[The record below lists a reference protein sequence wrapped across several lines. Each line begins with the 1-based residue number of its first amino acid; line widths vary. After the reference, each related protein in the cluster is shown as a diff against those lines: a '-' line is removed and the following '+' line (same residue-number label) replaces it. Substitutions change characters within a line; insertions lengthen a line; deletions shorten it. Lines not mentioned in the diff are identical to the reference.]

1 MRTGINSIKIQNQ
14 IISKMKQNII
24 KQIPTQPGVYFFKN
38 EAGEIIYI
46 GKAKQLRNRVRSYF
60 QQSKHQSAKNI
71 SMIKRIADV
80 EWLVVRSEV
89 EAFLTEANLIKKHQP
104 HYNVSLKDDK
114 SFPYIRI
121 TKEPFPRVFITRVI
135 VRDGSKY
142 YGPYTDVL
150 HLRRSLKA
158 VHKIFPVRSCD
169 YFINDESIKA
179 KKVSL
184 CLDYHI
190 KKCQGPCEG
199 MVSEADYNEMIQ
211 QVIQFLHGR
220 TKETET
226 YIQNQME
233 RASKETRFEDAGM
246 YRDQLHA
253 IGRFKDRQR
262 KVSADFENR
271 DVFALAKE
279 EDYGIAVIVRIRNGR
294 IASREKISLRNLDD
308 SEAIMMETI
317 VTRFYLETDFIPKE
331 ITLPVGPENQ
341 DQLVAWLK
349 AKRHGAIHLT
359 VPQKGEKAKEV
370 RLAFQNAKLLL
381 GEWMINRKKRRELV
395 PKMVNQL
402 QDDLQ
407 MKVPPRRIEAF
418 DISHLGGTNTVA
430 SMVCFVDGKPRKS
443 EYRKYKVKTV
453 DGIDDFASMREI
465 VFRRYKRVKEEGAG
479 LPDLILIDGGK
490 GQLSM
495 AVSALRELGLD
506 YLPIIGLAKRLEEVF
521 VPGQSEA
528 QSIHKQSPGLIL
540 LRRIRDEAHRFAI
553 TYQKQKRTDSV
564 TKSIFHALPG
574 MGEKRV
580 KKLLSEYKDVKT
592 IAKLKPEQ
600 IKERLRFPK
609 LIAEAIIELA
619 KNKG

>member
-1 MRTGINSIKIQNQ
+1 MNLINKNRIQQ
-14 IISKMKQNII
+14 VPSK
-24 KQIPTQPGVYFFKN
+24 PGVYFFKN
-38 EAGEIIYI
+38 EEGGIIYI
-46 GKAKQLRNRVRSYF
+46 GKAKNLRNRVRSYF
-60 QQSKHQSAKNI
+60 QQSKYQSAKNI
-71 SMIKRIADV
+71 TMIKRIADV

-89 EAFLTEANLIKKHQP
+89 EALLTEANLIKQHQP

-121 TKEPFPRVFITRVI
+121 TKEPYPRVFITRNI

-142 YGPYTDVL
+142 FGPYTDVM

-169 YFINDESIKA
+169 YMINDESITA
-179 KKVSL
+179 QKVSL

-199 MVSEADYNEMIQ
+199 MVSEKDYNDMIK
-211 QVIQFLHGR
+211 QVIQFLQGR
-220 TKETET
+220 TKETEV
-226 YIQNQME
+226 YIKTQMDN
-233 RASKETRFEDAGM
+233 ASGEMRFEDAGM

-262 KVSADFENR
+262 KVTADFEDR

-294 IASREKISLRNLDD
+294 ITSREKISLRNLDESD
-308 SEAIMMETI
+308 AIMMETI
-317 VTRFYLETDFIPKE
+317 ITRFYLESDFIPKE
-331 ITLPVGPENQ
+331 ISLPTEAENSV
-341 DQLVAWLK
+341 QLIKWLK
-349 AKRHGAIHLT
+349 EKRNGAIHLT
-359 VPQKGEKAKEV
+359 VPQKGEKSKEV
-370 RLAFQNAKLLL
+370 RLAYQNAKLLL

-395 PKMVNQL
+395 PKMLSQL

-407 MKVPPRRIEAF
+407 MKVPPRRIEGF

-430 SMVCFVDGKPRKS
+430 SMVCFIDGKPRKS
-443 EYRKYKVKTV
+443 EYRKFKVKTV
-453 DGIDDFASMREI
+453 MGIDDYASMREI
-465 VFRRYKRVKEEGAG
+465 VFRRYKRIKEEGKG

-506 YLPIIGLAKRLEEVF
+506 YLPIVGLAKRLEEVF

-564 TKSIFHALPG
+564 TKSIFHEIPG

-580 KKLLSEYKDVKT
+580 KKILSEYKDVKT
-592 IAKLKPEQ
+592 IAGLKPEEL
-600 IKERLRFPK
+600 KERLGFPV

-619 KNKG
+619 KKNK